1 MLVGEPHLTI
11 RLQMGINALLLHL
24 IVPLSLFI
32 SQNPQ
37 VHIKDIQ
44 GVF

>member
-11 RLQMGINALLLHL
+11 RLQMGIDALLLHL
-24 IVPLSLFI
+24 IVPLGLFI

-37 VHIKDIQ
+37 AHIKNIH